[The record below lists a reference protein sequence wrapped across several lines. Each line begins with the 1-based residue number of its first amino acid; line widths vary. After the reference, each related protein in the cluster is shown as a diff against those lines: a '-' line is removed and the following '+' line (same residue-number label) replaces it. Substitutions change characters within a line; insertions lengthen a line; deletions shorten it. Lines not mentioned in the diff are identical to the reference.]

1 MQEKVKEV
9 KKSILKIV
17 FSLFILPP
25 LLWFITILGCELIE
39 FEEWQKLFFQGAI
52 GWISYI
58 AVYIFIIY
66 RLTLYWFSSI
76 EKALE
81 EEFSEE
87 ERKKAQKI
95 IYTLP
100 LKYLAAEIIYALYG
114 GNSALVG
121 YYLATHKNPPL
132 SDNLFLVGAS
142 SQLVT
147 LFISI
152 PLIFILSRKLNSLL
166 IFFGIS
172 FYKKGFNL
180 KKQFF
185 LGSFFLT
192 VLGILYMILFYFGK
206 TGYFDF
212 SIILFAFFLIGIIF
226 LFIKITTGYLLDSI
240 ERISLRIEDIIK
252 NKKLDKEVE
261 IISSDEIG
269 KLAFSFNEMIK
280 TLKKAHQELELAKI
294 KMENILNSQIDVV
307 IVLDKNGNITKV
319 NKAVEKIL
327 GYKEEE
333 LKDRQISKI
342 IAEENLEEGLKKGVE
357 KALQGEDVLGLELNL
372 ISKEDRKIPFS
383 FNASPLM
390 DKKGNI
396 VGVIGIGRDLR
407 LIREL
412 MEKDKELAIIRTK
425 RELERKRMKELEEA
439 HQEIKEKT
447 KYLERFHHVMIDR
460 ELEMI
465 RLKEEINS
473 LLEELGRPKKYR
485 IPEIAKESK
494 ELKEK

>member
-1 MQEKVKEV
+1 MREKLKEV
-9 KKSILKIV
+9 KKSILKIIL
-17 FSLFILPP
+17 SLSILPP
-25 LLWFITILGCELIE
+25 LLWFITILGCELVE

-52 GWISYI
+52 GWIPYVTI
-58 AVYIFIIY
+58 YVFIIY

-81 EEFSEE
+81 KESSEE
-87 ERKKAQKI
+87 EREKAQKI

-100 LKYLAAEIIYALYG
+100 LKYLIAEIIYALYG

-132 SDNLFLVGAS
+132 SDSLFFVEVS

-172 FYKKGFNL
+172 FYKNGFNL

-185 LGSFFLT
+185 LGSFFLA
-192 VLGILYMILFYFGK
+192 VLGILYMTLFYFGK

-212 SIILFAFFLIGIIF
+212 SVILFVFFLIGIIF

-252 NKKLDKEVE
+252 NKKLNKEVE
-261 IISSDEIG
+261 IVSSDEMG
-269 KLAFSFNEMIK
+269 KLASSFNEMIK
-280 TLKKAHQELELAKI
+280 ILKKTHQELELAKI
-294 KMENILNSQIDVV
+294 KTENILNSQIDVV

-319 NKAVEKIL
+319 NKAVEEIL

-333 LKDRQISKI
+333 LKDKQISKI

-372 ISKEDRKIPFS
+372 ISKEGKKIPFS
-383 FNASPLM
+383 FNASPLI
-390 DKKGNI
+390 DKEGNI
-396 VGVIGIGRDLR
+396 IGVIEVGRDLR
-407 LIREL
+407 IIKEFI
-412 MEKDKELAIIRTK
+412 EKDKELAIIKAK
-425 RELERKRMKELEEA
+425 RELERKRIKELEEA
-439 HQEIKEKT
+439 HREIKEKT
-447 KYLERFHHVMIDR
+447 EYLERFHHVMIDR

-465 RLKEEINS
+465 RLKKEINS

>member
-1 MQEKVKEV
+1 MKEI
-9 KKSILKIV
+9 KKSTLGIV
-17 FSLFILPP
+17 FLLFTLPP
-25 LLWFITILGCELIE
+25 LLWFITILGCELVE
-39 FEEWQKLFFQGAI
+39 LEEWKKLLFQGAI
-52 GWISYI
+52 GWIPYI
-58 AVYIFIIY
+58 VVYIFIIY
-66 RLTLYWFSSI
+66 KLTLHWFSSI
-76 EKALE
+76 EKVSEKA
-81 EEFSEE
+81 SEE
-87 ERKKAQKI
+87 EKKKVQKI

-100 LKYLAAEIIYALYG
+100 LKYLIAEIIYALYG

-121 YYLATHKNPPL
+121 YYLTTHKNPPL
-132 SDNLFLVGAS
+132 SDNLLLVEIS

-180 KKQFF
+180 KKQFL
-185 LGSFFLT
+185 LGSFSLT
-192 VLGILYMILFYFGK
+192 VLGILYIILFYFGK
-206 TGYFDF
+206 TGYFDL
-212 SIILFAFFLIGIIF
+212 SIILFAFFLIGVIF
-226 LFIKITTGYLLDSI
+226 FLIKITTGYLLDSI
-240 ERISLRIEDIIK
+240 EKVNLRIEDIIK

-261 IISSDEIG
+261 IVSSDEIG
-269 KLAFSFNEMIK
+269 KLASSFNEMIK
-280 TLKKAHQELELAKI
+280 ILKKTHQELELAKI

-319 NKAVEKIL
+319 NKAVEEIL
-327 GYKEEE
+327 EYKEEE
-333 LKDRQISKI
+333 LKDKHISKI
-342 IAEENLEEGLKKGVE
+342 IAEEDLEEGLKKGVE
-357 KALQGEDVLGLELNL
+357 KALQGENILGLELNL
-372 ISKEDRKIPFS
+372 ISKEGKKIPFN
-383 FNASPLM
+383 FNGSPLI
-390 DKKGNI
+390 DKEGNI
-396 VGVIGIGRDLR
+396 IGAIGIGRDLR

-412 MEKDKELAIIRTK
+412 MEKDKELAVIKAK
-425 RELERKRMKELEEA
+425 RDLERKRIKELEDA

-447 KYLERFHHVMIDR
+447 EYLERFHHVMIDR